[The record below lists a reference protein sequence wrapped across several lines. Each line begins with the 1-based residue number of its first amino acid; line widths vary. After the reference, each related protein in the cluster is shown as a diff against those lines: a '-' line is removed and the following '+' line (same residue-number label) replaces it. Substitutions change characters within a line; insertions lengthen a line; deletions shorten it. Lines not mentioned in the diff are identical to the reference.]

1 MTPVEQKIAQLP
13 GMRPTEL
20 RALWREIWRQPAPH
34 LGPDLLRRGIA
45 WKLQARVHGDLPS
58 SVRRE
63 IDRVLAR
70 LRTGEALAPLRP
82 SLRPGTRL
90 IRQWN
95 GASYQVVVLD
105 SGFEHAGQRYGSLTE
120 IAREITGTHQ
130 SGLRFF
136 GIAARKS
143 AA

>member
-1 MTPVEQKIAQLP
+1 MTALEEKIAQLP

-20 RALWREIWRQPAPH
+20 RALWREVWRQPAPN

-58 SVRRE
+58 SVRRD

-70 LRTGEALAPLRP
+70 LRSGEALAPPRP

-95 GASYQVVVLD
+95 GTTYQVVVLD
-105 SGFEHAGQRYGSLTE
+105 QGFEHAGKRYRSLTE
-120 IAREITGTHQ
+120 VARAITGTHQ

-136 GIAARKS
+136 GVTARKR

>member
-1 MTPVEQKIAQLP
+1 MTVVEQKIAQLP
-13 GMRPTEL
+13 GMRPTAL
-20 RALWREIWRQPAPH
+20 RALWREVWRLPAPD

-45 WKLQARVHGDLPS
+45 WKLQARVHGDVPP

-63 IDRVLAR
+63 IDAVLTR
-70 LRTGEALAPLRP
+70 LRKGEAVAPPRP

-95 GASYQVVVLD
+95 GSSYQVVVLD
-105 SGFEHAGQRYGSLTE
+105 QGFEHAGKRYRSLTE
-120 IAREITGTHQ
+120 VARDITGTHQ

-136 GIAARKS
+136 GVAARKS

>member
-1 MTPVEQKIAQLP
+1 
-13 GMRPTEL
+13 MRPTAL
-20 RALWREIWRQPAPH
+20 RALWRDVWRQPAPD

-45 WKLQARVHGDLPS
+45 WKLQTRVHGDLPAP
-58 SVRRE
+58 VRRE
-63 IDRVLAR
+63 IDRVLTK
-70 LRTGEALAPLRP
+70 LRSGEALAPPRP

-95 GASYQVVVLD
+95 GTTYQVVVLD
-105 SGFEHAGQRYGSLTE
+105 EGFEHAGKRYRSLTE
-120 IAREITGTHQ
+120 VARAITGTHQ

-136 GIAARKS
+136 GVAARKS

>member
-1 MTPVEQKIAQLP
+1 VTPVEQRIAQLP
-13 GMRPTEL
+13 ATRPTAL
-20 RALWREIWRQPAPH
+20 RALWREVWRQPAPD

-45 WKLQARVHGDLPS
+45 WKMQARVHGDLPS

-63 IDRVLAR
+63 IECVLAR
-70 LRTGEALAPLRP
+70 LRKGEAVAPPRP

-95 GASYQVVVLD
+95 GESYHVVVLD
-105 SGFEHAGQRYGSLTE
+105 RGFEHAGQHYRSLTE
-120 IAREITGTHQ
+120 VARAITGTHQ

-136 GIAARKS
+136 GVSARK
-143 AA
+143 AAP

>member
-1 MTPVEQKIAQLP
+1 VTTVEQKIVQLP
-13 GMRPTEL
+13 CLRPTAL
-20 RALWREIWRQPAPH
+20 RALWREVWRQPAPD

-45 WKLQARVHGDLPS
+45 WKLQVRVHGDLPA

-63 IDRVLAR
+63 IDGVLAR
-70 LRTGEALAPLRP
+70 LRKGEAVAPSRP

-90 IRQWN
+90 VRQWS

-105 SGFEHAGQRYGSLTE
+105 QGFEHAGQRYRSLTE
-120 IAREITGTHQ
+120 VARHITGTHQ

-136 GIAARKS
+136 GVSARKS